1 MLKSVISKFD
11 KPIVFILDFSGIV
24 IMLGAVSLD
33 LIQNANHF
41 AIGISQI
48 ILAFIGA
55 GLTLISNLTLSP
67 QTSWRSKLLA
77 KSPSLVVFTISMLLL
92 LINLVGVLVPLRNP
106 AVDEGIS
113 FGGKVRQPQYSADQ
127 VYEQMNRIADI
138 DEQYPEYVKRLT
150 QLIFDG
156 TVHYWEENEAGN
168 PFNLRVPLRENFIL
182 YFTHLLRG
190 DRANYEFC
198 RAERAIE
205 RAASVCSQSS
215 KILADIL
222 GRNRV
227 KAHIVGLEG
236 HVVVRARV
244 DNEADTWWVL
254 DADYGVVIE
263 RDIDE
268 IEADLDFVREAYLRQ
283 GYSESVVDTL
293 VEIYGPED
301 NQIID
306 ENLECEQE
314 DHLYLL
320 KWLLPILG
328 LIPFPVFLL
337 VNRLRK
343 QIL

>member
-1 MLKSVISKFD
+1 MLKAFVTKFD
-11 KPIVFILDFSGIV
+11 KPIVIFLDLSGIA
-24 IMLGAVSLD
+24 IMLGAISLD
-33 LIQNANHF
+33 LIQNTDYF
-41 AIGISQI
+41 AIGTSQI
-48 ILAFIGA
+48 FLGLVGF
-55 GLTLISNLTLSP
+55 GLTLIGNIILTH
-67 QTSWRSKLLA
+67 QTPWKSKLIV
-77 KSPSLVVFTISMLLL
+77 KIPSLVVFTISLLLL
-92 LINLVGVLVPLRNP
+92 LINLVGVLIPLRNP
-106 AVDEGIS
+106 AVYEGFS
-113 FGGKVRQPQYSADQ
+113 FGGKFRQPIYSANE
-127 VYEQMNRIADI
+127 VFEQMNRNADI
-138 DEQYPEYVKRLT
+138 DEQYPEYVKRLN

-156 TVHYWEENEAGN
+156 TVHYWEENEPSN
-168 PFNLRVPLRENFIL
+168 RFNLRVPLRENFIL

-205 RAASVCSQSS
+205 RATCVCSQSS

-244 DNEADTWWVL
+244 SNEANTWWIL
-254 DADYGVVIE
+254 DADYGVIIE
-263 RDIDE
+263 YDIDE
-268 IEADLDFVREAYLRQ
+268 LEDDLELVREAYLDQ

-306 ENLECEQE
+306 ENLQCEQE

-328 LIPFPVFLL
+328 LIPFPMFLF

-343 QIL
+343 